1 MVSDIPNSTLASVLA
16 IDGGDLGLGDGLLAI
31 IRPALTAIGPNSTV
45 TILSDA
51 SSLRNDLPRWC
62 RTEHHR
68 YLERQMTP
76 DGRDIHVVER
86 GPLGVPLGA
95 AESGF
100 YLAPRNESR
109 YRTADM
115 TTAVPLSP
123 TPGPNIG
130 FSPRGAQ
137 VEPGGP
143 SATFPL
149 SQRDNLAPPETAA
162 LYDLAVTS
170 QWDAGRDIPWAKV
183 GNLPSTLERAVGQVM
198 TFLAENELAALYVP
212 ARFLPKIHPHY
223 AEVAMLLASQLND
236 EARHVD
242 VFLKRARAG
251 GQGVGVSSAGSAQSL
266 LSLLDPSD
274 FSEAMFLLSVMG
286 EGTFIDLLRYIE
298 QFAPDETTAEIA
310 RRARA
315 DEARH
320 VHFGMAHIRYALA
333 ADPMLYQRLEKAV
346 FHRAATLH
354 QLDSVPAPI
363 QDALTVLAAGGTDP
377 KSIRSGA
384 EHFRQLRHT
393 MFENRIKRLQN
404 IGFSLEQS
412 EVLSGKHTANFM

>member
-1 MVSDIPNSTLASVLA
+1 MQ
-16 IDGGDLGLGDGLLAI
+16 
-31 IRPALTAIGPNSTV
+31 
-45 TILSDA
+45 
-51 SSLRNDLPRWC
+51 
-62 RTEHHR
+62 H
-68 YLERQMTP
+68 
-76 DGRDIHVVER
+76 
-86 GPLGVPLGA
+86 
-95 AESGF
+95 
-100 YLAPRNESR
+100 
-109 YRTADM
+109 
-115 TTAVPLSP
+115 
-123 TPGPNIG
+123 
-130 FSPRGAQ
+130 
-137 VEPGGP
+137 
-143 SATFPL
+143 
-149 SQRDNLAPPETAA
+149 
-162 LYDLAVTS
+162 
-170 QWDAGRDIPWAKV
+170 
-183 GNLPSTLERAVGQVM
+183 
-198 TFLAENELAALYVP
+198 
-212 ARFLPKIHPHY
+212 
-223 AEVAMLLASQLND
+223 
-236 EARHVD
+236 
-242 VFLKRARAG
+242 
-251 GQGVGVSSAGSAQSL
+251 
-266 LSLLDPSD
+266 